1 MAKIQNSAILRC
13 PNVFR
18 KVFIFDI
25 IPMFSDKQAYIDELK
40 EPKYPHSQSLV
51 KFLESRQR
59 KILPYLPDKALLLV
73 DFDSLSKKD
82 ARRLVDDLRM
92 LVVNDWKMREQV
104 QR

>member
-1 MAKIQNSAILRC
+1 MVKIENSAILRVS
-13 PNVFR
+13 NVFR

-25 IPMFSDKQAYIDELK
+25 IPMFRDKQAYIDKLK
-40 EPKYPHSQSLV
+40 DSKYPHSQSLV

-59 KILPYLPDKALLLV
+59 KNLPYLPDKALLLA
-73 DFDSLSKKD
+73 DFDSLSQED

-92 LVVNDWKMREQV
+92 LVVNNWKMREQV

>member
-1 MAKIQNSAILRC
+1 MAKIQNSAILRV

-25 IPMFSDKQAYIDELK
+25 IPTLRDKQAYIDELK
-40 EPKYPHSQSLV
+40 EPKYPHSQPLIT
-51 KFLESRQR
+51 FLESRQR
-59 KILPYLPDKALLLV
+59 KILPYLPDKDLLLV

-82 ARRLVDDLRM
+82 AKRLVDDLRM
-92 LVVNDWKMREQV
+92 LVVNNWKMREEV